1 MDRIVFKFIFIF
13 YCKYFKFNFINHY
26 IMIKIKNNRKCGS
39 LFHYAHFICDCL
51 FTEIVNDIYNFKIV
65 YREKTLSQTIGILK
79 NIYEEVMGNVNI
91 ELPKKE
97 YDELN
102 LETTILGNK
111 ENYLEKEYF
120 IKFRN
125 YIFTRYNINETVYDI
140 NYPEIVLIERG
151 ARIELIDDA
160 QLQMQNTNITTGKE
174 RREIKD
180 IENLKTY
187 FNENYKERFKT
198 IILEKMP
205 FKEQIK
211 YFNNAKI
218 IICAHGA
225 AMSNMLFCKK
235 GTIIIEVTCNIYWK
249 FFNDIS
255 SNLELLHYKCIKNN
269 YNEII
274 DIFNNNNLVLN

>member
-1 MDRIVFKFIFIF
+1 
-13 YCKYFKFNFINHY
+13 
-26 IMIKIKNNRKCGS
+26 MIKIKNNRKCGS

-51 FTEIVNDIYNFKIV
+51 FIEIVNDIFKFETIF
-65 YREKTLSQTIGILK
+65 REKSLSQTIGNFK
-79 NIYEEVMGNVNI
+79 NIYEEVMENVST
-91 ELPKKE
+91 ELPKK
-97 YDELN
+97 DFDKLQVDT
-102 LETTILGNK
+102 LILGNK

-120 IKFRN
+120 DKFRN
-125 YIFTRYNINETVYDI
+125 YIFTRYNINEAIYDI
-140 NYPEIVLIERG
+140 NFPEIVLIERG
-151 ARIELIDDA
+151 DRIELIDDA
-160 QLQMQNTNITTGKE
+160 QLQIQNKNITTGKE

-187 FNENYKERFKT
+187 FNEKYKEKFKT

-235 GTIIIEVTCNIYWK
+235 GTIIIEVTCNSYWK

-255 SNLELLHYKCIKNN
+255 SNLELLHYKCNKNN